1 MAEVVNEVE
10 ITGGVL
16 AGHDGSAASA
26 EALRWASRVAKKL
39 DEPLHVLRAWGMLN
53 APTPPT
59 KQGGYIPPL
68 VDWEAAVRDELA
80 AQVDALGLDCQLELH
95 VVHAQ
100 SSKALLHAADG
111 PRCWSSPGA
120 APAGSA
126 ASGSAPRPTRWRGTR
141 PARSSSSRWVAPA
154 RDPVRPSPSP
164 AGLPDPARVGADGGG
179 RDHPRR
185 RRGRRRRRAVLL
197 HDRHG
202 GAGARHHRPPL
213 PVARRAGRRAR
224 A

>member
-16 AGHDGSAASA
+16 AGHDGSSASA

-39 DEPLHVLRAWGMLN
+39 DVPLHVLRAWGMLN

-68 VDWEAAVRDELA
+68 SDWEAAVRDELA

-100 SSKALLHAADG
+100 SSKALLHAAT
-111 PRCWSSPGA
+111 GA
-120 APAGSA
+120 E
-126 ASGSAPRPTRWRGTR
+126 
-141 PARSSSSRWVAPA
+141 
-154 RDPVRPSPSP
+154 
-164 AGLPDPARVGADGGG
+164 
-179 RDHPRR
+179 
-185 RRGRRRRRAVLL
+185 LL
-197 HDRHG
+197 V
-202 GAGARHHRPPL
+202 
-213 PVARRAGRRAR
+213 VARRGAGGFRGLGFGSTADQVARHAPCPVVIVPVGGAR